1 MKTTQIMSIED
12 RSKQGIVLKANA
24 LTFVLVSFPKLLMF
38 HGFFFMFHIVFKDL
52 FARYF
57 LILYSIRNYFLCGN
71 SHVDMTEVLRGTQC
85 KSLSEPKINYK
96 KYAV

>member
-1 MKTTQIMSIED
+1 MKRTQIMSIED

-38 HGFFFMFHIVFKDL
+38 HGFFMFHVVFKDV

-57 LILYSIRNYFLCGN
+57 LILYSIRNYFLMRKFPRRY
-71 SHVDMTEVLRGTQC
+71 DRGFKGDPMQV
-85 KSLSEPKINYK
+85 SI
-96 KYAV
+96 